1 MLRIGI
7 CVSLVLRYFCSLCKC
22 CVIYWSAVYCNR
34 GLGCFLLSTCV
45 LQTRY
50 LLKPPLHISFIT
62 AIAFG
67 RTLDLYFRYS
77 FSLLQKRLVM
87 AN

>member
-67 RTLDLYFRYS
+67 VRFFKCFLLLNGRYTIW
-77 FSLLQKRLVM
+77 LLQKE
-87 AN
+87 